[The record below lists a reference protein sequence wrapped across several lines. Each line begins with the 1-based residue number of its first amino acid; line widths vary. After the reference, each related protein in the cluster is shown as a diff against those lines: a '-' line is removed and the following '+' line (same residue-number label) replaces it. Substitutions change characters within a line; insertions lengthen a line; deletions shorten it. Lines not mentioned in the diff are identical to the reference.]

1 MLAVLEDDD
10 PRAGVIRD
18 ELHRVIDDYP
28 YYAQKYLKIAVK
40 SAEGVGLVGK
50 FFHFLG
56 RLFCHFSH
64 ALLMFLH

>member
-28 YYAQKYLKIAVK
+28 YYAQKYLKIAVCFCLFSK
-40 SAEGVGLVGK
+40 WSKWYVIPKIIGL
-50 FFHFLG
+50 
-56 RLFCHFSH
+56 SQ
-64 ALLMFLH
+64 